1 MEKGGNSSG
10 GAVLKI
16 ISSMVIFG
24 TVGLVRRGIPYGS
37 AMIAFMRGL
46 IATLILVAVRLV
58 RRKKKGAAPD
68 MQALGR
74 NMVLL
79 VVSGALIGFNWIL
92 LFEAYR
98 FTTVSVATV
107 CYYMAPVFTM
117 MISPVLLKE
126 KITLKKAICTIV
138 ALAGIVLVSG
148 IANSGTKGS
157 AVQDANIRGVFYG
170 LGAALL
176 YSIVV
181 NMNKMISNVDG
192 MDRTIFQMAP
202 ACIAVLPYWLMTED
216 FSALRPDTTGVI
228 LILVAGI
235 VNTALAYALYFD
247 GIEHVSAQSASILS
261 YIDPAVAVILSAL
274 VLGERLTAVTA
285 IGIVLVLGAAM
296 ASEIRPGKRD
306 S

>member
-68 MQALGR
+68 MHALGR

-148 IANSGTKGS
+148 VADSGAKGS

-181 NMNKMISNVDG
+181 NMNKMIRNVDG

-216 FSALRPDTTGVI
+216 FSALRPDATGII

-235 VNTALAYALYFD
+235 VNTALAYALYFG

-274 VLGERLTAVTA
+274 VLGESLTAVTA